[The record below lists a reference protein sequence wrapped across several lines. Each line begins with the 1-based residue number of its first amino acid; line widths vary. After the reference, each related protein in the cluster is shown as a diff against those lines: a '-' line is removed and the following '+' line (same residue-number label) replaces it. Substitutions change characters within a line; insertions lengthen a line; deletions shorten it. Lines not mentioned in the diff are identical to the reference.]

1 MIFLGLWVRVWRLAL
16 LVLQIPGESPTP
28 DPSLIFSLCSK
39 TREGRYWKYK
49 GGEIL

>member
-1 MIFLGLWVRVWRLAL
+1 
-16 LVLQIPGESPTP
+16 VLENKGGEILEVQGRGDTGS
-28 DPSLIFSLCSK
+28 